1 VIEPETGPGISI
13 EIFSAWGVGPDVGI
27 NIKRTEE
34 QAKQWTDPHLNCYLD
49 FTVAEARALAAEI
62 IAAADLA
69 EAHDRAYN
77 DYETKNKE
85 K

>member
-1 VIEPETGPGISI
+1 MIEPETGPGGSI

-27 NIKRTEE
+27 NITRTEE
-34 QAKQWTDPHLNCYLD
+34 QAKRWADPLNCYLD
-49 FTVAEARALAAEI
+49 FTVEEARALAAEI

-69 EAHDRAYN
+69 EAEARAYD
-77 DYETKNKE
+77 DYATKNKE